1 MWQTEHLHRLH
12 REAHRGTA
20 RANPHGNSE
29 YVYMPGSELGVKDPV
44 CVYEA
49 DGMREDIDM
58 HEALRLI
65 RVRSLKPA
73 RHPVWGESSC

>member
-1 MWQTEHLHRLH
+1 MVLAESKLRVGVIYGDPENT
-12 REAHRGTA
+12 
-20 RANPHGNSE
+20 E
-29 YVYMPGSELGVKDPV
+29 YVYMPGSELGVKEPL

-49 DGMREDIDM
+49 EGMREDVDM

-65 RVRSLKPA
+65 RVRSLRPA

>member
-1 MWQTEHLHRLH
+1 MSTMVQSELKAGIIFGDTVNH
-12 REAHRGTA
+12 
-20 RANPHGNSE
+20 E
-29 YVYMPGSELGVKDPV
+29 YVYMPGSELGVKEPL

-49 DGMREDIDM
+49 EGMREDVDM

-65 RVRSLKPA
+65 RVRSLKPPA